1 MTEVNTSQSIDEDIA
16 DSIAIIGMAGK
27 FPKADSIAE
36 LWNMLCAGDVGIS
49 IQEKGSH
56 PDDWVP
62 ASANFEN
69 PGLFDAKFFNM
80 SAREASIIDPQQ
92 RFFLEICHQTLES
105 AGYAA
110 QQMQGKVGVYAGVS
124 PSQYLFGTVLADV
137 NNHNAMTLF
146 NGSMPD
152 QMATRVAWHLNLK
165 GPAMTIATAC
175 STSLVALSVAVQQ
188 LEAYHCDMALVGGS
202 CLQLNDEGGYSYVEG
217 GILSKDG
224 KCRPF
229 DDQASGTIAGS
240 GVVAILLKRTQEAI
254 DDGDNIIAIIRS
266 TALNNDGN
274 EKIGYSAPSEQ
285 GQSDVIVEALTAA
298 GLSASQIKYVE
309 AHGTAT
315 RLGDPIELRALA
327 AAYQELDAAPQQ
339 TFLGSLKTN
348 LGHLDVAAGV
358 TGLIKAALVLQHK
371 TVPPMPFFKRS
382 NSEFDLL
389 ASPFKV
395 NNTLQTL
402 DGSDEPLLAA
412 VSSFGIGGTN
422 AHVILQEAPQTE
434 SYPVK
439 ERKWHFLPVSAKNEL
454 ALTAQKTQMRTA
466 IEQSSA
472 SIADL
477 SKTLI
482 FGRDAHNFRSAFVG
496 NDQKKIKSTGSF
508 TSNEQAKVAFIFP
521 GQGSQ
526 YRRMAYDLYQEETIF
541 RQYFDQIAVYAKE
554 SELDLISL
562 IYGDA
567 DDMSLSNTEFT
578 QPALF
583 AVEYSLA
590 KLLEHYGIK
599 ADAYLGHSLG
609 EWVAATLSGVFSLK
623 DAIHAVIER
632 ARLMAAMPQGKMLSI
647 PAKWSEVSNLL
658 SDTLDLAV
666 ENTKNSCVVAGDKAQ
681 IEDAK
686 LTLQE
691 EGLTPKILET
701 SHAYHSRMM
710 EPVLKPFEQVLNSI
724 EFNQESTPWLSNITG
739 DWIDPEQVKTP
750 QYWCQHIRN
759 TVRFADGLK
768 CLQDD
773 NYICLEVGPGQ
784 GISRMLSSDNYVH
797 YVALL
802 RSSKSSIND
811 NEQFTRG
818 IAQLWTMGVE
828 PDWQQWFYTQS
839 FNRIPLPT
847 YPFQRQEYW
856 YGERVKI
863 MTQPDIPV
871 QSNELESE
879 VSDLSPEKP
888 LDQDGLASKIKVLFN
903 LHFSRTDI
911 EVNENF
917 FDLGGDS
924 LLSITVLHD
933 INQLTSGKLSMAQF
947 LSAPDPSSIAQI
959 LLVGE
964 DKSQETRP
972 ELILSE
978 TFQPIKD
985 ALKQPV
991 ESVLITGATGFWGIH
1006 LIQELLIE
1014 TEQEIVCLIRATSE
1028 KEARDKLQLQL
1039 QAYELEFT
1047 ACNPRIKVLLGDI
1060 GSPEFGLS
1068 LTEFSALSESIGRIY
1083 HLAAAVNHAYSFD
1096 ALKVV
1101 NVDSVLTCLQLASSG
1116 REKQLVFASSVAVYS
1131 NTSYLNVSEVLEQ
1144 PEISYGEFSSGYGKT
1159 KWAAEQLIWQA
1170 VDRGFDAV
1178 VLRAGN
1184 ITGHSQIGLCHETDA
1199 LWALIKASLL
1209 LNAYPKGVS
1218 NMIIDMLPVEQVCT
1232 ATRSLAE
1239 KSIKSSVYHL
1249 VPEVHFTIGDLFSVL
1264 KQNGYQMSELD
1275 VGEWINRAEAELT
1288 TEQKSPLHRM
1298 LQSGDESNVEVNK
1311 QIEFNNELLI
1321 RDLNNCGISAPQLTK
1336 TILTVYINKFIQTGF
1351 FPPVV
1356 TQVEIVESNTP
1367 IAELI

>member
-1 MTEVNTSQSIDEDIA
+1 MSDVNTSQSIGEEIA

-27 FPKADSIAE
+27 YPKADSIAE
-36 LWNMLCAGDVGIS
+36 LWNLLCAGDVGIT
-49 IQEKGSH
+49 IEENESH
-56 PDDWVP
+56 PADWVP

-69 PGLFDAKFFNM
+69 PGLFDADFFNM

-92 RFFLEICHQTLES
+92 RYFLEVCHQALES

-110 QQMQGKVGVYAGVS
+110 QKMQGKVGVYAGVS
-124 PSQYLFGTVLADV
+124 PSQYLYGTVLADV

-152 QMATRVAWHLNLK
+152 QLATRVAWHLNLK
-165 GPAMTIATAC
+165 GPAMTISTAC
-175 STSLVALSVAVQQ
+175 STSLVALTVAVQQ

-202 CLQLNDEGGYSYVEG
+202 CLQLNDEGGYSYIEG
-217 GILSKDG
+217 GIFSKDG

-229 DDQASGTIAGS
+229 DEQASGTIAGS
-240 GVVAILLKRTQEAI
+240 GVAAIVLKRTQEAI

-298 GLSASQIKYVE
+298 GLSASKIKYVE

-315 RLGDPIELRALA
+315 RLGDPIELRALT
-327 AAYQELDAAPQQ
+327 AAYQELDATEQQ

-358 TGLIKAALVLQHK
+358 TGLIKAALVLKHK
-371 TVPPMPFFKRS
+371 TVPPMPFFNRS

-402 DGSDEPLLAA
+402 DESDEPLLAA

-439 ERKWHFLPVSAKNEL
+439 ERQWHFLPVSAKNEL

-466 IEQSSA
+466 IEQSCA
-472 SIADL
+472 SLADL

-482 FGRDAHNFRSAFVG
+482 FGRDAHDFRSAFVC
-496 NDQKKIKSTGSF
+496 NDQEQIKNTGSF

-526 YRRMAYDLYQEETIF
+526 YRQMAYDLYQDETIY
-541 RQYFDQIAVYAKE
+541 RQNFDQIAAYAKVF
-554 SELDLISL
+554 ELDLISL
-562 IYGDA
+562 VYGDA
-567 DDMSLSNTEFT
+567 DDVPLSNTEFT

-609 EWVAATLSGVFSLK
+609 EWVAATLSGVFSLE
-623 DAIHAVIER
+623 DAVYAVIER
-632 ARLMAAMPQGKMLSI
+632 ARLMAAMPQGQMLSI
-647 PAKWSEVSNLL
+647 PAKWSEICHLL

-666 ENTKNSCVVAGDKAQ
+666 ENTKNSCVIAGENAQ
-681 IEDAK
+681 IEQAR

-710 EPVLKPFEQVLNSI
+710 EPVLESYEQVLNRI
-724 EFNQESTPWLSNITG
+724 EFNQPETPWLSNITG
-739 DWIDPEQVKTP
+739 DWIDPEQVKKP

-759 TVRFADGLK
+759 TVLFADSLK
-768 CLQDD
+768 HLQDN
-773 NYICLEVGPGQ
+773 NYVCLEVGPGQ
-784 GISRMLSSDNYVH
+784 AISRMLSSDNYVNF
-797 YVALL
+797 VAML

-828 PDWQQWFYTQS
+828 PDWQQWFYTQD
-839 FNRIPLPT
+839 FNRISLPT

-856 YGERVKI
+856 YGERVK
-863 MTQPDIPV
+863 TKAQPDIAA
-871 QSNELESE
+871 QSKELQSE
-879 VSDLSPEKP
+879 TSLLSAEKP
-888 LDQDGLASKIKVLFN
+888 LDQAGLAAQIQGLFN
-903 LHFSRTDI
+903 KNFYRTDI

-924 LLSITVLHD
+924 LLSISVLND
-933 INQLTSGKLSMAQF
+933 INQLSSAKISMAQF
-947 LSAPDPSSIAQI
+947 LDAPDPNSIGKI
-959 LLVGE
+959 LLSGE
-964 DKSQETRP
+964 DTSQQTRP
-972 ELILSE
+972 KLILSE
-978 TFQPIKD
+978 TFKPAKD
-985 ALKQPV
+985 ALKQSV
-991 ESVLITGATGFWGIH
+991 ESVFITGATGFWGIH
-1006 LIQELLIE
+1006 LIQELLTE
-1014 TEQEIVCLIRATSE
+1014 TEQEIVCLIRANSE
-1028 KEARDKLQLQL
+1028 QEARDKLQLQL
-1039 QAYELEFT
+1039 QAYQLEFT
-1047 ACNPRIKVLLGDI
+1047 ACNPRIKVVLGDI
-1060 GSPEFGLS
+1060 GLPEFGLS
-1068 LTEFSALSESIGRIY
+1068 VAEFATLSESIGRIY
-1083 HLAAAVNHAYSFD
+1083 HLAAAVNHVYSFD
-1096 ALKVV
+1096 ALKAV

-1116 REKQLVFASSVAVYS
+1116 REKQLVFASSIAVYS
-1131 NTSYLNVSEVLEQ
+1131 NTAYLNVSEVLEQ
-1144 PEISYGEFSSGYGKT
+1144 PELSYGEFSSGYGET

-1170 VDRGFDAV
+1170 VDRGFNAV

-1199 LWALIKASLL
+1199 IWALIKACLL

-1218 NMIIDMLPVEQVCT
+1218 NMLIDMLPVEQVCT
-1232 ATRSLAE
+1232 ATRALAE
-1239 KSIKSSVYHL
+1239 TSIKSSVYHL
-1249 VPEVHFTIGDLFSVL
+1249 VPEVHFTIGELLSSL
-1264 KQNGYQMSELD
+1264 KQHGYQMSELE
-1275 VGEWINRAEAELT
+1275 VSEWINRAETQLT
-1288 TEQKSPLHRM
+1288 SEQKLPLHRM
-1298 LQSGDESNVEVNK
+1298 LKSDDVNVNK
-1311 QIEFNNELLI
+1311 QVYFNNELLI
-1321 RDLNNCGISAPQLTK
+1321 RDLSDCGISAPQLTK
-1336 TILTVYINKFIQTGF
+1336 TILTVYINIFIQTGF

-1356 TQVEIVESNTP
+1356 AQGKIQESHTSFS
-1367 IAELI
+1367 ELT